1 MQKQTNTLDIFL
13 QTPLQWINEGHTR
26 YKAGHYEEALA
37 AYAQALRLDPS
48 SATIYNNMGFLL
60 ELMQR
65 YPEAL
70 RSYEQAIELE
80 PGESLF
86 YYNTSVVLAKLGRL
100 EETRQAYEKAQQ
112 LESKS

>member
-1 MQKQTNTLDIFL
+1 
-13 QTPLQWINEGHTR
+13 
-26 YKAGHYEEALA
+26 
-37 AYAQALRLDPS
+37 
-48 SATIYNNMGFLL
+48 MGFLL

-70 RSYEQAIELE
+70 RSYERAIELE

>member
-1 MQKQTNTLDIFL
+1 
-13 QTPLQWINEGHTR
+13 
-26 YKAGHYEEALA
+26 
-37 AYAQALRLDPS
+37 
-48 SATIYNNMGFLL
+48 
-60 ELMQR
+60 MQR